1 MLSYYTMN
9 LEEFNRPDIQERLKS
24 VIIAKMFNNPFRNY
38 NSLNRLEKL
47 NFKRKLNA
55 YIKENLN
62 KDDWEEVLIKQYNE
76 LIVAFM
82 DDPVAFDPSKYVCD
96 TNFQSE
102 FILTDEQRAFHGDV
116 RKISDLCGEPSVL
129 KQLQSQQTL

>member
-1 MLSYYTMN
+1 MN
-9 LEEFNRPDIQERLKS
+9 LEQFNRVEIQERLKS
-24 VIIAKMFNNPFRNY
+24 VIIAKMFSNPFRNY

-47 NFKRKLNA
+47 NFKRELNA

-96 TNFQSE
+96 TNFEAE
-102 FILTDEQRAFHGDV
+102 FMLSDEQKAFHGDV

-129 KQLQSQQTL
+129 KQLQSQSFI

>member
-9 LEEFNRPDIQERLKS
+9 LEEFNRPDVQERLKS

-47 NFKRKLNA
+47 NFKRELNA

-116 RKISDLCGEPSVL
+116 RSMNDLCEKPSVL
-129 KQLQSQQTL
+129 KQLQSQTL

>member
-1 MLSYYTMN
+1 MN
-9 LEEFNRPDIQERLKS
+9 LDEFSRSDVQERLKG
-24 VIIAKMFNNPFRNY
+24 VILAHVFNNPFRNY

-47 NFKRKLNA
+47 NFKRELNA
-55 YIKENLN
+55 HIKENLN

-102 FILTDEQRAFHGDV
+102 FMLSDEQKAFHGDV
-116 RKISDLCGEPSVL
+116 KSIKDLMGEPSVL